1 MASADQLSP
10 FETSIAA
17 LRKKY
22 EVEDMAA
29 GMCGP
34 RKFVEDVL
42 EHADNV
48 RDGKNP
54 RRVAALCAGKL
65 PLAAVAEKSQDPW
78 SEVRV
83 LFVRAF
89 QSMRSK
95 KYLARFVM
103 AIADGRLSEAPV
115 NLARI
120 DPAWCDE
127 EHALF
132 VHCWSRVSGG
142 ATDAAA
148 DQAKKRKGEMGLGRA
163 VINKL
168 TSAAG
173 QSKAMQKAIGP
184 VVDRVLAHE
193 PTVQLIGRLVR
204 FLRTSNTT
212 ELFNDA
218 MAHTR
223 ALASSGEM
231 DMARIAREGIRLA
244 QKNGVN
250 PAEGVEQVSGLLE
263 KYGSM
268 VSAMSAPMS

>member
-1 MASADQLSP
+1 MATDTLSP
-10 FETSIAA
+10 FESSIAA

-22 EVEDMAA
+22 GIESTAA

-48 RDGKNP
+48 RDGKSP

-103 AIADGRLSEAPV
+103 AIADGRLSGEPV

-132 VHCWSRVSGG
+132 VHCWSRMSVGT
-142 ATDAAA
+142 ADAAA
-148 DQAKKRKGEMGLGRA
+148 DEAKKRKSEMGLGRA
-163 VINKL
+163 IVKRL
-168 TSAAG
+168 TSVAG
-173 QSKAMQKAIGP
+173 QSKSMKKAIGP
-184 VVDRVLAHE
+184 LVDRVLAHE
-193 PTVQLIGRLVR
+193 PTIQLMGRLVR

-223 ALASSGEM
+223 ALASSGEL
-231 DMARIAREGIRLA
+231 DMARVAREGIRLA

-250 PAEGVEQVSGLLE
+250 PAEGVAQVSGLLE
-263 KYGSM
+263 KYGGM
-268 VSAMSAPMS
+268 VSAMSATQT